1 MRKSGLF
8 ILGTLAAALVC
19 GFVLAGCPD
28 ECVGG
33 GEKGG
38 TLVVHNG
45 TTTNYTV
52 VKIFFDDA
60 EVFSGSLNKGETTR
74 KTSNEDV
81 EWKVVWGNNNQY
93 GNLVANSKVG
103 VLSGGDTVVYNIGD

>member
-19 GFVLAGCPD
+19 GFVLAGC
-28 ECVGG
+28 

-52 VKIFFDDA
+52 YTVVKIFFDDA
-60 EVFSGSLNKGETTR
+60 EVFSGSLNTGETTR
-74 KTSNEDV
+74 KTSDKDV
-81 EWKVVWGNNNQY
+81 EWKVVFSMFIHGQNNYELESWCPVRRGY
-93 GNLVANSKVG
+93 GCL
-103 VLSGGDTVVYNIGD
+103 

>member
-1 MRKSGLF
+1 MWRDEMRKSGLF

-19 GFVLAGCPD
+19 GFFLAGC
-28 ECVGG
+28 

-52 VKIFFDDA
+52 VKIFFGDT
-60 EVFSGSLNKGETTR
+60 EVFFGSLKTGETTR

-93 GNLVANSKVG
+93 NYLVTHSKVG
-103 VLSGGDTVVYNIGD
+103 FMSGGDTVVYNIGD